1 MMELVSPWVSARPH
15 LPHFEGEN
23 PWSRCQHSSPGA
35 IQESPV
41 LIKDDGSN
49 QLEEIYT
56 NRSKVPPWSDARVRG
71 ERTLGS
77 TPLEVSPWPRISQKG
92 GRVWI
97 SP

>member
-1 MMELVSPWVSARPH
+1 MEEPVSPWVPAHPH

-23 PWSRCQHSSPGA
+23 LWSRCQRSSLEA
-35 IQESPV
+35 FQVSPV
-41 LIKDDGSN
+41 RIKDDGSN

-56 NRSKVPPWSDARVRG
+56 NRLKVPPW
-71 ERTLGS
+71 TLGS

-92 GRVWI
+92 KRVWI